1 MSLGR
6 FDVCVRQISCY
17 SLLALVDSL
26 EIDLEGKS
34 EVIVKRA
41 LEKKFSTYKVDLDV
55 DKSVR
60 GRRALPVH
68 VHSKGA
74 VQAMK
79 EEEREFRVFRMNH

>member
-6 FDVCVRQISCY
+6 FDVGVRQISCY

-34 EVIVKRA
+34 EVLVKRA

-60 GRRALPVH
+60 GMRALPVH

-74 VQAMK
+74 VQPMK
-79 EEEREFRVFRMNH
+79 E